1 MGSTLSCVLNVLLCR
16 GDRQAVISC
25 ISVVQKNV
33 ENFIKND
40 TFISLHS
47 GLKQMEFYIPFVLEQ
62 IGHSFVP

>member
-1 MGSTLSCVLNVLLCR
+1 MLNVLLCH

-25 ISVVQKNV
+25 ISVVQKGV

-40 TFISLHS
+40 TFISLHRKWS
-47 GLKQMEFYIPFVLEQ
+47 ETNGIFISLFVLEQ